1 VLPATAPAVAVV
13 APSISPEPSNS
24 KQKHH
29 HHHRHHPP
37 RQLISPHDQKLERAS
52 ASVIAPCAAS
62 PCSSSSSSSSSSP
75 PSAGDGASGG
85 GPTGH
90 HSASK
95 SDAILRTS
103 ARDGSFFAR
112 GGPVRR
118 LDIGGTGQQMARP
131 ASAGSAAPSRV
142 AAGKMVLAAAVCAA
156 AAAAAADEDDGR
168 PLHAGTKEAVDA
180 VAVCAAV
187 SLPEASAADC
197 ISAVQVAPKNL
208 VTAEGAGAATRLAPG
223 EVIVKCEQLSEQ
235 QQKRRRRRR
244 KRKQLHKA
252 RRQEEEKCKHQEEQA
267 QQGAAEAEQVPAA
280 PEPKPPAHR
289 ERAVPNLEPGS
300 KQAGGIA
307 QPAAQPYLH
316 ANPALLQM
324 GTVRFSNGETVEIGS
339 GSDDED
345 EEQGSKISRVGV
357 CVPPP
362 ANMRAEVLQP
372 SARALMDH
380 DAIAAT
386 VLAEVVD
393 RVVLASMPPAEEEAT
408 CAVRPRSRPQTSPR
422 AASASATTAKFFE
435 GGIQSAEAT
444 AEVEARAALVSIEAR
459 MEARFKA
466 AMAEADAHK
475 RRAALQKQRV
485 MKGLRWMVDL
495 NALYFR
501 HNQRGSN
508 KPPTD
513 KRLRQF
519 IADAARSERLR
530 GMCEANVGAGGCP
543 LATELKQVLFNFGNT
558 LDEIELN
565 LFGPRSESARP
576 PRCRRRGRKASATAA
591 AAAAAAAHA
600 AGQAADRAHE
610 SIALAARKAAA
621 AAATACAASAA
632 SAAAAAMAVAT
643 AAAAPGAL
651 AQGTVQAV
659 AQETAAVTDDTS
671 SGLEPQS
678 EIGDCSAAAVP
689 VIDLDAVAEAAS
701 HQPAKSKPPRIN
713 IAELRRN
720 AIAAHASSKPE
731 TLGGALDQGG
741 EKQGKSS
748 AASLIEQLFSL
759 VASTP
764 PRGAGACVYKPK
776 PSHWLVSS
784 NLSAVM
790 STGLLRKHDSRRREH
805 RSDSSHAA
813 SSGGSSGGSGANPFA
828 RRRSSTSDGSGG
840 SNDGGNP
847 FGRVRRPDESV
858 GDSGSPA
865 TERNQS
871 NNCTRPSSAPEVDAS
886 GRPQPRRPRRSSVN
900 LTVTHV

>member
-1 VLPATAPAVAVV
+1 
-13 APSISPEPSNS
+13 
-24 KQKHH
+24 
-29 HHHRHHPP
+29 
-37 RQLISPHDQKLERAS
+37 
-52 ASVIAPCAAS
+52 
-62 PCSSSSSSSSSSP
+62 
-75 PSAGDGASGG
+75 
-85 GPTGH
+85 
-90 HSASK
+90 
-95 SDAILRTS
+95 
-103 ARDGSFFAR
+103 
-112 GGPVRR
+112 
-118 LDIGGTGQQMARP
+118 
-131 ASAGSAAPSRV
+131 
-142 AAGKMVLAAAVCAA
+142 
-156 AAAAAADEDDGR
+156 
-168 PLHAGTKEAVDA
+168 
-180 VAVCAAV
+180 
-187 SLPEASAADC
+187 
-197 ISAVQVAPKNL
+197 
-208 VTAEGAGAATRLAPG
+208 
-223 EVIVKCEQLSEQ
+223 VIVKCEQLSE

-252 RRQEEEKCKHQEEQA
+252 RRQEEEKCKRQEEQA

-280 PEPKPPAHR
+280 PEPTPPAQR
-289 ERAVPNLEPGS
+289 ERVVPDLEPGS

-316 ANPALLQM
+316 ADPALLQM
-324 GTVRFSNGETVEIGS
+324 GTVRFSNGETVEVGS

-345 EEQGSKISRVGV
+345 EDEEQGSKMSRVDV
-357 CVPPP
+357 WVPPP
-362 ANMRAEVLQP
+362 VNMRAEVLQP
-372 SARALMDH
+372 SSRGAPEFR

-393 RVVLASMPPAEEEAT
+393 RVVLASTPPAEEEAT

-422 AASASATTAKFFE
+422 AASASATTETFFK
-435 GGIQSAEAT
+435 GAIQSAEAT
-444 AEVEARAALVSIEAR
+444 AEAEARAALVSIEAR

-495 NALYFR
+495 TALYFR

-519 IADAARSERLR
+519 IADAARSERLH

-543 LATELKQVLFNFGNT
+543 LATELKQVLFNFGST
-558 LDEIELN
+558 LDEVEVN

-600 AGQAADRAHE
+600 AAQAADRAHE
-610 SIALAARKAAA
+610 SIALAVRKAAA

-632 SAAAAAMAVAT
+632 SAAAAAMAVAS

-671 SGLEPQS
+671 SGLEPQT
-678 EIGDCSAAAVP
+678 ELGDCSAAAVP

-701 HQPAKSKPPRIN
+701 GQPAKSKPPRIN

-741 EKQGKSS
+741 EKRGKSS

-764 PRGAGACVYKPK
+764 PRGAGACAYKPK

-813 SSGGSSGGSGANPFA
+813 SSGGSGGGSGENPFA
-828 RRRSSTSDGSGG
+828 RRRRSTSDGSGG

-847 FGRVRRPDESV
+847 FGRVRRSDESV

-865 TERNQS
+865 AERNQS

-900 LTVTHV
+900 LTVMHV